1 MRPIKIIQTIES
13 GVFTCKV
20 FNDSKNVLGEH
31 RSVSETYAKKKAVK
45 LALKQ
50 VLEIEAQNPEHQ
62 ALIARNKL
70 VANEKLIRKKS
81 LKQKKHDALIVEKKA
96 NRLIKKEK
104 IRIEAKEREFK
115 RTLNKANAKKK
126 VDANANKA
134 KNIKFDGDITILSA
148 NKRRHLE
155 DKLK

>member
-20 FNDSKNVLGEH
+20 FTDSKNVLGEH
-31 RSVSETYAKKKAVK
+31 SSLSETYAKKKAIK

-50 VLEIEAQNPEHQ
+50 VLEIEAQKPEHQ

-70 VANEKLIRKKS
+70 VANEKLIREKS

>member
-1 MRPIKIIQTIES
+1 M
-13 GVFTCKV
+13 
-20 FNDSKNVLGEH
+20 
-31 RSVSETYAKKKAVK
+31 
-45 LALKQ
+45 
-50 VLEIEAQNPEHQ
+50 
-62 ALIARNKL
+62 
-70 VANEKLIRKKS
+70 
-81 LKQKKHDALIVEKKA
+81 IVEKKA